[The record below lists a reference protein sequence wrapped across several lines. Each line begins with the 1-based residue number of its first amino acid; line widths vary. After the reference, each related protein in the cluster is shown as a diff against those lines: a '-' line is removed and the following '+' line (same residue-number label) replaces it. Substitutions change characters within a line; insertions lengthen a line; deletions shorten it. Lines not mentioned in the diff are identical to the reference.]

1 MVISLVNSS
10 KISIKNGI
18 IVGNYTLSTILLGG
32 ILAFIIIVIAFKF
45 IKAKI
50 TKDDLLCNI
59 AINIDNNNIKLV
71 AMIDTGNM
79 LKEPITNTPV
89 IVVEHICLKG
99 AIPTEILDNI
109 DNILGGD
116 LKNVSKK
123 VQNEYMSKLTV
134 IPFTSLGK
142 QNGML
147 LGLRLKNIQIEQQD
161 NIKNVEKVIIGLY
174 NKKLTKRNEYQALVG
189 VDII

>member
-32 ILAFIIIVIAFKF
+32 ILAFTIIVIAFKF
-45 IKAKI
+45 VKAKI

-89 IVVEHICLKG
+89 VVVEHISLKG
-99 AIPTEILDNI
+99 VIPTEILDNI
-109 DNILGGD
+109 DKILGGD

-147 LGLRLKNIQIEQQD
+147 LGLRLKNIQIEHQD

-174 NKKLTKRNEYQALVG
+174 NKKLSKRNEYQALVG

>member
-32 ILAFIIIVIAFKF
+32 ILAFTIIVIAFKF
-45 IKAKI
+45 VKAKI

-89 IVVEHICLKG
+89 VVAEHISLKG

-116 LKNVSKK
+116 LKNVSEK
-123 VQNEYMSKLTV
+123 VKNEYMSKLTV

-147 LGLRLKNIQIEQQD
+147 LGLRLKNIQIEHQD
-161 NIKNVEKVIIGLY
+161 NVKNVEKVILGLY
-174 NKKLTKRNEYQALVG
+174 NKKLSKRNEYQALVG